1 MDYQY
6 IISGEIG
13 VAFDWYTGT
22 KGTTVD
28 DVRDFLNQHKDQDVD
43 IAVSSLGGYVNAGL
57 EIYDLIREHG
67 HVHMHIIGMT
77 ASAATF
83 LTMGAASVDMLDGSL
98 MLIHNSSND
107 IFEITSVNKEQLDE
121 IIAKYQKMRK
131 DLNTIDKVIASLY
144 SKKSGKSLQKCMDK
158 MSDAAWLSPQDAL
171 DFGLI
176 DSVREDDDLKKKAK
190 NLSHNYSNNIFK
202 EFGLPPFPQPVAER
216 KGESAKAIVQK
227 SVDVVK
233 SIFKNKS
240 AENKQKMIKI
250 FVNVM
255 DLLSVKD
262 GFELKDDTVSLTQD
276 QMKKID
282 DNLGELKK
290 QVKDSSD
297 AKDKAL
303 QELEGIKAELKKAQD
318 DLMAANEVVD
328 SLKKAPATENVD
340 HPADTNT
347 SEDDEAKVIAESE
360 KMYNQIKDL

>member
-13 VAFDWYTGT
+13 VAFDWWTGT

-28 DVRDFLNQHKDQDVD
+28 DVKTFLSQHKDEDVD
-43 IAVSSLGGYVNAGL
+43 IAVSSLGGYVGAGL
-57 EIYDLIREHG
+57 EIYDLIKEHG
-67 HVHMHIIGMT
+67 RVHMHVIGMT

-83 LTMGAASVDMLDGSL
+83 LTMGAASIDMVDGSL
-98 MLIHNSSND
+98 MLIHNASND
-107 IFEITSVNKEQLDE
+107 IFELTSVNKEQLDE
-121 IIAKYQKMRK
+121 IIAKFQKMRN

-144 SKKSGKSLQKCMDK
+144 AKKSGKSLQKCMDK
-158 MSDAAWLSPQDAL
+158 MSEASWLSPQDAL

-176 DSVREDDDLKKKAK
+176 DSIRQDEEMKKKAE

-202 EFGLPPFPQPVAER
+202 EFGLPPFPQQ
-216 KGESAKAIVQK
+216 KGEPTKSIVQK

-240 AENKQKMIKI
+240 AENKQNMIKI
-250 FVNVM
+250 FTNVM

-262 GFELKDDTVSLTQD
+262 GFELKDDAVSLTQD

-282 DNLGELKK
+282 DDLGDLKK
-290 QVKDSSD
+290 QVKDASD

-303 QELEGIKAELKKAQD
+303 SELKDLKAELKKAQD
-318 DLMAANEVVD
+318 DLKTANGVVD
-328 SLKKAPATENVD
+328 NLKKAPATENVD

-347 SEDDEAKVIAESE
+347 SEDDEVKVIAESE
-360 KMYNQIKDL
+360 KMYNQVKDL